1 MATSISSFN
10 KIKKII
16 SEIKFEI
23 NSFQDKIASL
33 ATNSMV
39 IYRNNNFY
47 LEAKDEIKSN
57 NIDFIN
63 LSREEK
69 INLFNKERNSRIQE
83 IKKQLNFLD
92 FIFIG
97 DEKKDNF
104 NNHNY
109 AKLKTIKEVLDT
121 DEYNVKQGEI
131 DEFFEKVLA
140 KKSVDRE
147 ELLDNLIDE
156 VKKTKLE
163 NEDNKIDSTKD
174 LIITQDFI
182 SKLKNEGKEI
192 SENFEIKEKEKS
204 DQNLLEMDDDLWFK
218 SSSIDTDVKRINPNS
233 FLDLISKK

>member
-97 DEKKDNF
+97 DEKKDNS

-174 LIITQDFI
+174 LIITHDFI

>member
-97 DEKKDNF
+97 DEKKDNS

-204 DQNLLEMDDDLWFK
+204 DQNLLEVDDDLWFK